1 MIARA
6 RLLVAAALVV
16 TAFLNLWQ
24 LNQTLRW
31 VKPREADAVVIW
43 EDRLRFIRNEL
54 MKADYWRGEV
64 GYMPAGVLQGRRR
77 TDDDH
82 NSWVQARY
90 VMIPWNLSQ
99 DSLAA
104 PYVVVDATRS
114 APPPE
119 VPAGFTTLY
128 QSKDGIVLLRKLPAQ

>member
-6 RLLVAAALVV
+6 RLLIAAALVV

-24 LNQTLRW
+24 LNQTLRG
-31 VKPREADAVVIW
+31 VKPREADPVVIW

-64 GYMPAGVLQGRRR
+64 GYMPAAVLQGRPR

-82 NSWVQARY
+82 NSFVQARY
-90 VMIPWNLSQ
+90 VMIPWNLLQ

-104 PYVVVDATRS
+104 PYVLVDATRT
-114 APPPE
+114 APPAEP
-119 VPAGFTTLY
+119 PAGFAEIY
-128 QSKDGIVLLRKLPAQ
+128 KSMDGLVLFRKLSAQ